1 MPFAPECFWAFQT
14 RATFW
19 AIFLKNALV
28 PPVALIQ
35 KMRVLRDLAKIAITW
50 PFGHFWNCCLRQ
62 NLFQSLHFKSTLTR
76 GYYDFRQSAF
86 GRFKRGLLFGR
97 FLKHFPRSPVS
108 TFSENAALGWPSKNC
123 HTSSIRALLEPPSA
137 PKSSPIFAL

>member
-28 PPVALIQ
+28 PPDALIQ

-50 PFGHFWNCCLRQ
+50 PFGHSLKP
-62 NLFQSLHFKSTLTR
+62 LF
-76 GYYDFRQSAF
+76 
-86 GRFKRGLLFGR
+86 
-97 FLKHFPRSPVS
+97 
-108 TFSENAALGWPSKNC
+108 
-123 HTSSIRALLEPPSA
+123 A
-137 PKSSPIFAL
+137 PKSFPVFAF